1 MPKVGLR
8 ILKSALAV
16 FLCFVVYLVRQ
27 DGMPFYSAIA
37 AVLCMQ
43 PYVRHSLTAAL
54 NRTVGTLIGG
64 AYGLLIL
71 LLLRLGPIAAR
82 PLLGYGIISAAII
95 PLMYLTVLIKKTP
108 ATYITCVVF
117 LSVVVSH
124 GMDTT
129 PYWFALNRVIDT
141 LIGIFI
147 SLLVNTLVF
156 PQKPPPAE

>member
-8 ILKSALAV
+8 ILKSALAF

-27 DGMPFYSAIA
+27 DGKPFYSAIA

-43 PYVRHSLTAAL
+43 PYVRHSFTAAL

-82 PLLGYGIISAAII
+82 PLLWNSNISAAII
-95 PLMYLTVLIKKTP
+95 PMMYLTVLI
-108 ATYITCVVF
+108 
-117 LSVVVSH
+117 
-124 GMDTT
+124 
-129 PYWFALNRVIDT
+129 
-141 LIGIFI
+141 
-147 SLLVNTLVF
+147 
-156 PQKPPPAE
+156 

>member
-43 PYVRHSLTAAL
+43 PYVRHSFTAAL

-82 PLLGYGIISAAII
+82 RCLGTGS
-95 PLMYLTVLIKKTP
+95 
-108 ATYITCVVF
+108 
-117 LSVVVSH
+117 S
-124 GMDTT
+124 
-129 PYWFALNRVIDT
+129 
-141 LIGIFI
+141 
-147 SLLVNTLVF
+147 
-156 PQKPPPAE
+156 PPPSFP

>member
-43 PYVRHSLTAAL
+43 PYVRHSFTAAL

-64 AYGLLIL
+64 AYRPAAAWVRDH
-71 LLLRLGPIAAR
+71 LRRHHSLDVPDGP
-82 PLLGYGIISAAII
+82 
-95 PLMYLTVLIKKTP
+95 
-108 ATYITCVVF
+108 
-117 LSVVVSH
+117 
-124 GMDTT
+124 D
-129 PYWFALNRVIDT
+129 
-141 LIGIFI
+141 
-147 SLLVNTLVF
+147 
-156 PQKPPPAE
+156 

>member
-1 MPKVGLR
+1 M
-8 ILKSALAV
+8 
-16 FLCFVVYLVRQ
+16 
-27 DGMPFYSAIA
+27 
-37 AVLCMQ
+37 
-43 PYVRHSLTAAL
+43 
-54 NRTVGTLIGG
+54 GTLIGG

-156 PQKPPPAE
+156 PQNPPPAE

>member
-43 PYVRHSLTAAL
+43 PYVRHSFTAAL

-141 LIGIFI
+141 LIGISI